1 MKVLFP
7 FRWFFFLIKYEKRL
21 NKGVLEMTEIV
32 DELPNLAIRKTCTTE
47 ASYVQNYDDVINN

>member
-32 DELPNLAIRKTCTTE
+32 DELPNLAIRKTCSIE
-47 ASYVQNYDDVINN
+47 EL